1 MLHRI
6 RSSRP
11 GGSGTVRDGSG
22 KTRAGVYQ
30 GSLLLSTPGQ
40 PHGLDL
46 RPHKGVSL
54 CTRTGS
60 TLTALPKAA
69 PAGGILAHWRGAFVP
84 LQVMACAVGR
94 SSVRAVTRTAG
105 VRLSKYRAS
114 RLYFDC
120 NRGKFVFLET
130 NGHIPMTIGHSLL
143 KAGSEIEQVDR
154 SIL

>member
-1 MLHRI
+1 MQSGHAKG
-6 RSSRP
+6 RP
-11 GGSGTVRDGSG
+11 AQV
-22 KTRAGVYQ
+22 AF
-30 GSLLLSTPGQ
+30 SL
-40 PHGLDL
+40 
-46 RPHKGVSL
+46 
-54 CTRTGS
+54 TG
-60 TLTALPKAA
+60 
-69 PAGGILAHWRGAFVP
+69 RGCCP
-84 LQVMACAVGR
+84 LWVVACAAGR